1 MSLAN
6 YTPPSRTVSLGGDN
20 SFNVSGLSLQSI
32 EILVRTH
39 LPDVE
44 ELFELFMDGGNFT
57 TDDLN
62 RLALTLATRAPGF
75 TANVIALGA
84 GETDATAN
92 AARLPFP
99 IQLQALAEIA
109 ELTFAEV
116 GGIKKFVETVA
127 GLLSSMKIKVPP
139 KVTEAVDR
147 MTQPSFGST
156 KDSDA
161 M

>member
-20 SFNVSGLSLQSI
+20 SFNVNGLSLQSI

-57 TDDLN
+57 TDDLK

-84 GETDATAN
+84 GERDATAN